1 MKPNTRAFAVAA
13 IATALATARF
23 AQAEVVL
30 TDETDVIG
38 DRTLRVEIRW
48 DRHVLD
54 SSEEL
59 WLTQLNF
66 SCDPR
71 PPATFSLV
79 GVFMGVSSD
88 PWGVDDAEPIRI
100 RYGSNGPVESYMA
113 DWIEVDQMRFATMI
127 PTDSPPSVRALMTPE
142 ERRQSRGGV
151 VQEIISKLVETRPD
165 KLILKFNV
173 HLFESPA
180 FSDRDHE
187 QISTFASRC
196 AAIITAANDP
206 DD

>member
-1 MKPNTRAFAVAA
+1 MRTLALLAMC
-13 IATALATARF
+13 ALAAAPF

-30 TDETDVIG
+30 TDETDAIG

-48 DRHVLD
+48 DRQVLD
-54 SSEEL
+54 SSEL

-66 SCDPR
+66 FCDPR
-71 PPATFSLV
+71 PPAAFSLA

-88 PWGVDDAEPIRI
+88 PWGVDDAEPVRI

-113 DWIEVDQMRFATMI
+113 DWIEVDQMRFATML
-127 PTDSPPSVRALMTPE
+127 PTDSPPSVRALMTSE
-142 ERRQSRGGV
+142 ERRESRGRV
-151 VQEIISKLVETRPD
+151 SQEIIGKLVAARPD

-173 HLFESPA
+173 HLFESPV

-187 QISTFASRC
+187 QIATFAYRC
-196 AAIITAANDP
+196 AAIITAYDDP

>member
-1 MKPNTRAFAVAA
+1 MRTPALLAMCALAVAP
-13 IATALATARF
+13 F

-30 TDETDVIG
+30 TDETDAIG
-38 DRTLRVEIRW
+38 DRTLRVVIRW

-54 SSEEL
+54 SSEL
-59 WLTQLNF
+59 WLTQLNI

-71 PPATFSLV
+71 PPATFSLA

-113 DWIEVDQMRFATMI
+113 DWIEVDEMRFATML
-127 PTDSPPSVRALMTPE
+127 PTDSPPSARALMTPE
-142 ERRQSRGGV
+142 EKRQSRGRV
-151 VQEIISKLVETRPD
+151 VQEIIGKLVKARPD

-173 HLFESPA
+173 HLFESPLL
-180 FSDRDHE
+180 SDRDHE
-187 QISTFASRC
+187 RIATFASRC
-196 AAIITAANDP
+196 AAIITAVNYP